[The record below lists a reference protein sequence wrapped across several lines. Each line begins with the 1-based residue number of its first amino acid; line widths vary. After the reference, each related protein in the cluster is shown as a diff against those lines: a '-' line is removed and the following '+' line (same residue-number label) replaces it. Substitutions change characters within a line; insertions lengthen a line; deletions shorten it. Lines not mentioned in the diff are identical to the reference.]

1 MKKNQLIEQLQKIKG
16 NPEIKMWNGYVED
29 WMNIQLC
36 EQEFVKESEDFI
48 RWSIEMA
55 WKERNQKWEIP
66 EEAQIQIE
74 EVIKERLKDRQWEL
88 PNQYLQTK
96 EDEDRWYGKN
106 KKKFVLINGK
116 TRGKSIE
123 DRLGEISY

>member
-16 NPEIKMWNGYVED
+16 NPEIKMWNGYVDD
-29 WMNIQLC
+29 WMDIKLC

-48 RWSIEMA
+48 RWGVEME
-55 WKERNQKWEIP
+55 WKEKNQSWEIP

-74 EVIKERLKDRQWEL
+74 EVIKEMLKNRQWEL
-88 PNQYLQTK
+88 PNQYLQTE
-96 EDEDRWYGKN
+96 EDEKRWYGKN

-116 TRGKSIE
+116 IRGKSIE
-123 DRLGEISY
+123 DRLGKVSY

>member
-16 NPEIKMWNGYVED
+16 NPEIKMWNGLVED

-48 RWSIEMA
+48 RWNIEMA
-55 WKERNQKWEIP
+55 WKERNQKLEIP
-66 EEAQIQIE
+66 EEAQIRIE

-96 EDEDRWYGKN
+96 EDEERWYGKN
-106 KKKFVLINGK
+106 KKKLVLINGK

-123 DRLGEISY
+123 DRLGKVHY

>member
-16 NPEIKMWNGYVED
+16 NPEIKMWNGYVDD

-55 WKERNQKWEIP
+55 WKQRNQKWEIP
-66 EEAQIQIE
+66 EEAQIRIE
-74 EVIKERLKDRQWEL
+74 EVIKERLKDREWEL

-96 EDEDRWYGKN
+96 EDEERWYGKN

-123 DRLGEISY
+123 DRLGKVSY

>member
-16 NPEIKMWNGYVED
+16 NPEIKMWNGYVDD

-48 RWSIEMA
+48 RWNIEMA

-96 EDEDRWYGKN
+96 EDEERWYAKN

-123 DRLGEISY
+123 DRLGKVSY